1 MNIYWF
7 FDRFLSLFFFIV
19 LERNFRF
26 GWNFVLWDL
35 MYLVNWKL
43 IFVYYIC
50 VLFIYISYYV
60 ENFFILIREKGER
73 GREWK
78 KESCMMLF
86 NKFGYENGIIVFIIY
101 LLRELEWLLEC
112 DFIKFYFFVWIINVF
127 FWKLLII
134 MVGVCLGFLF

>member
-60 ENFFILIREKGER
+60 ENFFILIREESEGKRVVWCCLINLG
-73 GREWK
+73 K
-78 KESCMMLF
+78 K
-86 NKFGYENGIIVFIIY
+86 KIGIIVFIIY
-101 LLRELEWLLEC
+101 LLRELVWLLEC
-112 DFIKFYFFVWIINVF
+112 DFIKFFFFVWIINVF